1 MPSWPQPRLPQVTPQ
16 PHPPICAPA
25 TFPAWAPA
33 ACAPSLDS
41 GSSLAPARR
50 AHLPAAPAQ
59 DSGRRRSADMPV
71 WGMDSHGAD
80 SPGRGRLS
88 RSGKSHSTCF
98 GVFLVIV
105 CVCILRYPVLL
116 AGPHR
121 GGARGECSI
130 LEREGV
136 SRGFETS
143 PTFADQRP
151 LRSGIFHPS
160 AASLFPLAGLAPQVG
175 HVTQL
180 MFPPPPQASDS
191 AKTLPP
197 KSPHLELHGTVVSA
211 RPGVS
216 PDPTPS
222 FDTSSLLC
230 PGQSRQLIA
239 HTAVCVRMRVRCQ
252 VITIKILLSRSVP
265 WREGTSCEVPELGAH
280 GGRASRC
287 HCPPILYRAAVA
299 ISPWTSHRAP

>member
-1 MPSWPQPRLPQVTPQ
+1 MPSWPQPRLPQVTPAA
-16 PHPPICAPA
+16 PPAHLCSCHVPG
-25 TFPAWAPA
+25 
-33 ACAPSLDS
+33 L
-41 GSSLAPARR
+41 GSSCVCTQPGQRKQLGGPAPARR

-151 LRSGIFHPS
+151 LCSGIFHPS

-180 MFPPPPQASDS
+180 MFPPHPQASDS

-230 PGQSRQLIA
+230 PGQSCQSPIQPC
-239 HTAVCVRMRVRCQ
+239 VCACV
-252 VITIKILLSRSVP
+252 
-265 WREGTSCEVPELGAH
+265 
-280 GGRASRC
+280 
-287 HCPPILYRAAVA
+287 
-299 ISPWTSHRAP
+299 

>member
-1 MPSWPQPRLPQVTPQ
+1 MPSWPQPRLPQVTPAA
-16 PHPPICAPA
+16 PPAHLCSCHVPG
-25 TFPAWAPA
+25 
-33 ACAPSLDS
+33 L
-41 GSSLAPARR
+41 GSSCVCTQPGQRKQLGRPAPARR

-151 LRSGIFHPS
+151 LCSGIFHPS

-180 MFPPPPQASDS
+180 MFPPHPRRLTPRRPSPPSHPI
-191 AKTLPP
+191 LNFMERWFP
-197 KSPHLELHGTVVSA
+197 
-211 RPGVS
+211 
-216 PDPTPS
+216 
-222 FDTSSLLC
+222 
-230 PGQSRQLIA
+230 PGQESLQIQRPHSTPPACSALGKATNRPYSR
-239 HTAVCVRMRVRCQ
+239 VCARA
-252 VITIKILLSRSVP
+252 
-265 WREGTSCEVPELGAH
+265 CEMPSYH
-280 GGRASRC
+280 
-287 HCPPILYRAAVA
+287 Y
-299 ISPWTSHRAP
+299 

>member
-41 GSSLAPARR
+41 GSSSAGLPQPGAPTS
-50 AHLPAAPAQ
+50 LPPLPRIR
-59 DSGRRRSADMPV
+59 DDDGADMPV

-121 GGARGECSI
+121 GGACGECSI

-180 MFPPPPQASDS
+180 MFPLHPPP
-191 AKTLPP
+191 
-197 KSPHLELHGTVVSA
+197 
-211 RPGVS
+211 GV
-216 PDPTPS
+216 
-222 FDTSSLLC
+222 
-230 PGQSRQLIA
+230 
-239 HTAVCVRMRVRCQ
+239 
-252 VITIKILLSRSVP
+252 
-265 WREGTSCEVPELGAH
+265 
-280 GGRASRC
+280 
-287 HCPPILYRAAVA
+287 
-299 ISPWTSHRAP
+299 